1 MEKII
6 YFDYSAAAVLILLAI
21 SVYIRRL
28 TRGRLNRFY
37 IGLLCMIL
45 VTVVADIYAISF
57 DNAGAGNIGGKTFSH
72 TLYLLLHT
80 LMPAAYVFYLIA
92 LADSFHFIIKKKW
105 PLVILIVPYVIEFTL
120 CHINVWNGCVF
131 YFDENDTYTRG
142 PLFSVLYLCT
152 IVYVLYGTVFLLKYR
167 KLFSKER
174 FNGLIS
180 MYPLMLLAALFQA
193 LVPTMPVEMFA
204 NALSLVFI
212 SMVVQKPEEL
222 IDANTNLLKKDTY
235 YSDLEKAFA
244 TGKNI
249 NIVMFNILN
258 HDTLF
263 DMLSIEGVN
272 SVKKQIA
279 DRMQTLNDNNS
290 FKAEIYY
297 IEHGKYRFVLSAD
310 FKKKTDPMLVAEALR
325 NAFVNGI
332 DYNGFEVGIQI
343 ALSIVRVPQDADDVE
358 TIKSF
363 SDDLYHHVTN
373 GMITR
378 AWEVA
383 CQDRFEVIRHI
394 DSIIEKAFV
403 NKAFEVYYQPIYSVK
418 EHRFNSAEALL
429 RLKDDKYGFVSP
441 EIFIPAAERNG
452 SIHKIG
458 SFVLN
463 EVCNFIASK
472 EYEETGLDYIEVNL
486 SVTQCMRPD
495 MADEIQEVMQKYDIK
510 ANSINLEITET
521 ATSFEQSTL
530 HDNLSKLTD
539 RGITFSL
546 DDFGTGYSNMQR
558 IASLPLHIVKLDKI
572 FTKLDDN
579 KNMEHILKNSVNMIK
594 DMEMKIVIEGIET
607 EDKLK
612 YFSDLGCDYIQG
624 YYFSKPIP
632 RNEFVAFLT
641 HS

>member
-1 MEKII
+1 
-6 YFDYSAAAVLILLAI
+6 
-21 SVYIRRL
+21 
-28 TRGRLNRFY
+28 
-37 IGLLCMIL
+37 
-45 VTVVADIYAISF
+45 
-57 DNAGAGNIGGKTFSH
+57 
-72 TLYLLLHT
+72 
-80 LMPAAYVFYLIA
+80 
-92 LADSFHFIIKKKW
+92 
-105 PLVILIVPYVIEFTL
+105 
-120 CHINVWNGCVF
+120 
-131 YFDENDTYTRG
+131 
-142 PLFSVLYLCT
+142 
-152 IVYVLYGTVFLLKYR
+152 
-167 KLFSKER
+167 
-174 FNGLIS
+174 

-343 ALSIVRVPQDADDVE
+343 ALSIVRVPQDADDIE

-363 SDDLYHHVTN
+363 SDDLYHHVAN

-521 ATSFEQSTL
+521 ATSFEQATL